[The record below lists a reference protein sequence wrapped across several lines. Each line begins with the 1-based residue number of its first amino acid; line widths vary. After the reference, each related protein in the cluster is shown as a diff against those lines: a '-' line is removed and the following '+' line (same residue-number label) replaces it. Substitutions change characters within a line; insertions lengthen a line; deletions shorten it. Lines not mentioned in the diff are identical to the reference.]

1 MPASFSASAVAA
13 SLVMPPPPPPPPRV
27 GVASPPEEA
36 DVRGFGAAAVAWCAE
51 SDVMCAVSS
60 EYSPTQPQPVTVQRM
75 RRRPRTRHASGEA
88 ICSRP
93 APWRGSSSTLHV
105 GQLGFVSNQSCRH
118 AVQKTCA
125 HVVRSGA
132 STRLRQTVHVN
143 SAACCSWP
151 STIWVSLKPMATAA
165 RRRLRMWL
173 DDSLTS

>member
-1 MPASFSASAVAA
+1 MAASFSASAVAA
-13 SLVMPPPPPPPPRV
+13 SLVMPPPPPPPPV